1 MSLTALRDGPLESRK
16 QDRLASLSRRKSK
29 LRALNAIT
37 TTLAQHCGL
46 TPSLQTDF
54 DANPSPPLTPAES
67 QLLDEN
73 DLSKGRHFHDTS
85 LPLALKDIE
94 QNATRQTRSSQAA
107 SRSSP
112 SPSRDSLIHPQSVT
126 DKGDIQHSLAQ
137 QKASVSATFELQH
150 EMAASTRS
158 QKQQQAQSAQA
169 HDSAQSPKTANP
181 AQAAPSD
188 ASQVSPADTV
198 AQPTSQR
205 QARTVHLPPKEVQE
219 QRIRERQQ
227 SREEARRRDHE
238 EAAKA
243 SAPGQDQQ
251 NAELPSSPSS
261 TVGAWSAATPRPG
274 DPSPVTSAGDETHI
288 VAENVEVPKELREGK
303 AALEQ
308 HDSLL
313 KAQKEIARRDALGE
327 DAISPDVQLRIEEEQ
342 AAKATRDAGA
352 NTSGS
357 APGGDTA
364 KLGASTA
371 LTPAQPA
378 VVPIAESERGTATV
392 PNQAPQ
398 DLDGDTIVVKPRPLP
413 PVAEPNHTRKESVS
427 NPAQTHR
434 MTSRLSSGAIRHK
447 SVSEI
452 IADSSRNEPY
462 EQKRPSLHSQ
472 PSEPLLPKTI
482 SPHSLHELPGQQSD
496 ISGEKR
502 RASTADRISSS
513 KTFSEGYA
521 ALKGAAEDPSKD
533 YLEPLFRMQVYEQPH
548 GRPLAELLYKAS
560 KAVSTEDQLTTLHGR
575 QDHRIL
581 KRIYQL
587 QNANRWSLRQME
599 RCPEPESP
607 KTHMDYLL
615 DEMKWMRTDFREERK
630 CKKALAR
637 YFAEQC
643 AEWVNADTDTRQ
655 ALQITIKQSAEL
667 SQDLGLPHSPAET
680 SGGNGEFSSQRENT
694 PGLEPPNHDH
704 DDSSVADLETPA
716 TPSFAVVPSSIFKAT
731 NIVDPS
737 FDFQESEEFHKAIHE
752 LPLYAPF
759 TDLEPPATETG
770 RSSKAR
776 PIPAVSKFCDGKILA
791 QVGAPPRKR
800 SRYDYEDEDEII
812 IESLG
817 ASAAKRPRAI
827 EEGSG
832 MVPEQTDLALF
843 NPENKHIRDRLH
855 ANTAFRPPSEYPM
868 PSTQFYEFRVSSQ
881 WIWED
886 DQKLRNLAKQYAFN
900 WSLIADEMRLPSSLH
915 SAPERRTPWE
925 CFERW
930 VELETLPNEMR
941 KTLYFKTWGQRL
953 ETAQRNVDARFQAQL
968 AQQAQTPNQPQPPVR
983 RRTQPV
989 RVERRRGNR
998 YLHLIDAMRKLARK
1012 REQHMHKQAEAQKAA
1027 TLRKQHEHQAPK
1039 SSMHTPQEFS
1049 RLRHERD
1056 IQMAARQERYR
1067 EQVLASQKAAQ
1078 MQQRG
1083 GQFPNQQ
1090 QGMPN
1095 AAAQQQRP
1103 GQPNVQH
1110 PQAGQAQGGM
1120 PNQPNPAAQMQARQT
1135 QQGMPMATHN
1145 GHLAVPGMGMQGNVP
1160 QAQMANMR
1168 AGMPNQ
1174 TPSTDA
1180 QRIALQ
1186 QRQAQY
1192 QSQQMPNQQYQMNN
1206 RVSPA
1211 NSQGINHLGNQ
1222 VSNSQ
1227 GINHLGNNQAPN
1239 GQGINAGMQGN
1250 NTPHNVSGMGGNQM
1264 QQGQNNHQGNSQ
1276 GPSAS
1281 PHMPPPPNPQQ
1292 SQQSHPQQLSSGHV
1306 PAIAQITHQIKSQN
1320 PSLSPEQ
1327 VKAMTSE
1334 ALKKNYYNQQAR
1346 QNALNAASG
1355 INGAGPSAAPSNN
1368 NTPYNQNVA
1377 AFNQNSSLPH
1387 NTNNQYNS
1395 SPAPG
1400 PAHPAGV
1407 TNSPSQAQYS
1417 AMVRQRLLQQQ
1428 SQALN
1433 ASGAANGSPRMGQGQ
1448 QHTSPNPQHASP
1460 NVAHAMPNMGA
1471 INGQGQRP
1479 PSRSATPQMPRLNSS
1494 GSVGQVGQGG
1504 GQGNGLGQGQGQGG
1518 QGMGSP
1524 ALQHASPRQPQAG
1537 VARQ

>member
-1 MSLTALRDGPLESRK
+1 M
-16 QDRLASLSRRKSK
+16 
-29 LRALNAIT
+29 
-37 TTLAQHCGL
+37 
-46 TPSLQTDF
+46 
-54 DANPSPPLTPAES
+54 
-67 QLLDEN
+67 
-73 DLSKGRHFHDTS
+73 
-85 LPLALKDIE
+85 
-94 QNATRQTRSSQAA
+94 
-107 SRSSP
+107 
-112 SPSRDSLIHPQSVT
+112 
-126 DKGDIQHSLAQ
+126 
-137 QKASVSATFELQH
+137 
-150 EMAASTRS
+150 
-158 QKQQQAQSAQA
+158 
-169 HDSAQSPKTANP
+169 
-181 AQAAPSD
+181 
-188 ASQVSPADTV
+188 
-198 AQPTSQR
+198 
-205 QARTVHLPPKEVQE
+205 
-219 QRIRERQQ
+219 
-227 SREEARRRDHE
+227 
-238 EAAKA
+238 
-243 SAPGQDQQ
+243 
-251 NAELPSSPSS
+251 
-261 TVGAWSAATPRPG
+261 
-274 DPSPVTSAGDETHI
+274 TSAGDETHI

-1012 REQHMHKQAEAQKAA
+1012 REQHMHKQAEGKTLASALSQRPSTNNKQLKKPLLCGSSTNIRLPRAA
-1027 TLRKQHEHQAPK
+1027 CIHLKNSVGSGTNVISRWQRARNVTASRYLLRKRLLKCNSVGASFRT
-1039 SSMHTPQEFS
+1039 SSKACPTLLHSNSVLVSRTCNTHKPDKRKVVCRISQIQ
-1049 RLRHERD
+1049 RLRCKLVKRSKECLWRP
-1056 IQMAARQERYR
+1056 IMAIWLCQEW
-1067 EQVLASQKAAQ
+1067 AC
-1078 MQQRG
+1078 
-1083 GQFPNQQ
+1083 
-1090 QGMPN
+1090 
-1095 AAAQQQRP
+1095 
-1103 GQPNVQH
+1103 
-1110 PQAGQAQGGM
+1110 
-1120 PNQPNPAAQMQARQT
+1120 
-1135 QQGMPMATHN
+1135 
-1145 GHLAVPGMGMQGNVP
+1145 
-1160 QAQMANMR
+1160 
-1168 AGMPNQ
+1168 
-1174 TPSTDA
+1174 
-1180 QRIALQ
+1180 
-1186 QRQAQY
+1186 
-1192 QSQQMPNQQYQMNN
+1192 
-1206 RVSPA
+1206 
-1211 NSQGINHLGNQ
+1211 
-1222 VSNSQ
+1222 
-1227 GINHLGNNQAPN
+1227 
-1239 GQGINAGMQGN
+1239 
-1250 NTPHNVSGMGGNQM
+1250 
-1264 QQGQNNHQGNSQ
+1264 
-1276 GPSAS
+1276 
-1281 PHMPPPPNPQQ
+1281 
-1292 SQQSHPQQLSSGHV
+1292 
-1306 PAIAQITHQIKSQN
+1306 
-1320 PSLSPEQ
+1320 
-1327 VKAMTSE
+1327 KAMSRRPKWRTC
-1334 ALKKNYYNQQAR
+1334 
-1346 QNALNAASG
+1346 
-1355 INGAGPSAAPSNN
+1355 
-1368 NTPYNQNVA
+1368 
-1377 AFNQNSSLPH
+1377 
-1387 NTNNQYNS
+1387 
-1395 SPAPG
+1395 G
-1400 PAHPAGV
+1400 PACRTRP
-1407 TNSPSQAQYS
+1407 
-1417 AMVRQRLLQQQ
+1417 LLPMRRELRF
-1428 SQALN
+1428 SKDRPN
-1433 ASGAANGSPRMGQGQ
+1433 TRASRCP
-1448 QHTSPNPQHASP
+1448 TSN
-1460 NVAHAMPNMGA
+1460 
-1471 INGQGQRP
+1471 IR
-1479 PSRSATPQMPRLNSS
+1479 
-1494 GSVGQVGQGG
+1494 
-1504 GQGNGLGQGQGQGG
+1504 
-1518 QGMGSP
+1518 
-1524 ALQHASPRQPQAG
+1524 
-1537 VARQ
+1537 